1 LQTLVRAAIRPD
13 EQIHFGGHG
22 KPIQSTGGEGTCRDD
37 HAPAGMVF
45 DIAGRVDAK
54 HSQSISIN
62 MAKVKSFGE
71 RIADALVE
79 DGLLTTKQIEELLE
93 QQKKEG
99 ARLIKLIIDKAYVS
113 DQDLAVSMGRVLNVP
128 PVNLARIAIPP
139 EIFELLPRDTAYN
152 HKVIPVSRLEN
163 KLFLAMADPLNVLA
177 LDDVKR
183 LTRLEI
189 TPLIA
194 SEKAILEKLNAIDA
208 SKSSSME
215 DIIEDAAKQ
224 READEEAGTI
234 ENIREAVEDVNLD
247 RLAAST
253 EEAPVIKLANLIVL
267 QAIKDR
273 ASDIHLEPFEKT
285 VRLRYRVDGVLIDAT
300 PPPKQMQLALASRF
314 KIMSNL
320 DIAERRLPQ
329 DGRMRVK
336 VSGRDFDLRVSVLPT
351 VHGEKIVLRVLDKT
365 NLSASVDKLGL
376 DPETFKQF
384 RNAIDAPHGLI
395 LVTGPTGSGKTTTLY
410 SALNELNNPIYN
422 IVTVEDPVEFQIAGI
437 NQVPTKKEIGLT
449 FASALRSILRQDPD
463 IIMIGE
469 IRDTET
475 AEIAI
480 EAALTGHQVLST
492 MHCNDAPGAI
502 ARLDDMGIAPFLIS
516 SSVILSCA
524 QRLIR
529 RICSHCK
536 EPVTYPPKMFEDLG
550 IDPAMFAGMQLF
562 RGHGCERCKN
572 SGYAGRMA
580 IIEAMTMS
588 DQIRKLIIARANTRE
603 LAKVAI
609 SQGMR
614 TLRMAALDR
623 ARDGVS
629 TLEQVLVMTSSH

>member
-1 LQTLVRAAIRPD
+1 
-13 EQIHFGGHG
+13 
-22 KPIQSTGGEGTCRDD
+22 
-37 HAPAGMVF
+37 
-45 DIAGRVDAK
+45 
-54 HSQSISIN
+54 

-79 DGLLTTKQIEELLE
+79 DGLLSAGQIEELLE
-93 QQKKEG
+93 QQKKGG
-99 ARLIKLIIDKAYVS
+99 ARLIKLIVDKSYVS
-113 DQDLAVSMGRVLNVP
+113 EQDLAVSMGRVLNVP
-128 PVNLARIAIPP
+128 PINLARVSIPL
-139 EIFELLPRDTAYN
+139 EVVELLPRDTAHNY
-152 HKVIPVSRLEN
+152 KVVPISRLEN
-163 KLFLAMADPLNVLA
+163 RLFLAMADPLNVLA
-177 LDDVKR
+177 IDDVKR
-183 LTRLEI
+183 ITKLEI
-189 TPLIA
+189 FPLIA
-194 SEKAILEKLNAIDA
+194 SEKAIVDKLNAFDA
-208 SKSSSME
+208 AKSSSME
-215 DIIEDAAKQ
+215 DIIQDAQKQ
-224 READEEAGTI
+224 NEADAEADSI
-234 ENIREAVEDVNLD
+234 EAVKEGMEEVNLD
-247 RLAAST
+247 QLAASSG
-253 EEAPVIKLANLIVL
+253 EAPVIKLANLIII

-273 ASDIHLEPFEKT
+273 ASDIHLEPFEKNM
-285 VRLRYRVDGVLIDAT
+285 RLRYRVDGVLMDAT

-314 KIMSNL
+314 KIMSSL

-329 DGRMRVK
+329 DGRMRVR
-336 VSGRDFDLRVSVLPT
+336 VSGKDFDLRVSVMPT
-351 VHGEKIVLRVLDKT
+351 VHGEKVVLRVLDKT
-365 NLSASVDKLGL
+365 NLSASIDKLGL
-376 DPETFKQF
+376 DPETFKRF
-384 RNAIDAPHGLI
+384 KGAIDAPHGLI

-422 IVTVEDPVEFQIAGI
+422 IITVEDPVEFQVPGI

-449 FASALRSILRQDPD
+449 FANALRSILRQDPD

-524 QRLIR
+524 QRLMR
-529 RICSHCK
+529 RICSHCR

-550 IDPAMFAGMQLF
+550 IDPAIFSGVQLY
-562 RGHGCERCKN
+562 RGRGCDRCKN

-580 IIEAMTMS
+580 IIEAMTIT

-603 LAKVAI
+603 LGKVAI

-614 TLRMAALDR
+614 TLRMVGLDR
-623 ARDGVS
+623 AREGIS
-629 TLEQVLVMTSSH
+629 TLEQVLLITSAH

>member
-1 LQTLVRAAIRPD
+1 
-13 EQIHFGGHG
+13 
-22 KPIQSTGGEGTCRDD
+22 
-37 HAPAGMVF
+37 
-45 DIAGRVDAK
+45 
-54 HSQSISIN
+54 

-79 DGLLTTKQIEELLE
+79 DGLLSAGQIEELLE

-99 ARLIKLIIDKAYVS
+99 ARLIKLIVDKSYVS
-113 DQDLAVSMGRVLNVP
+113 EQDLAVSMGRVLNVP
-128 PVNLARIAIPP
+128 PINLARVNIPP
-139 EIFELLPRDTAYN
+139 EVVELLPRDTAHNY
-152 HKVIPVSRLEN
+152 KVVPVSRLEN
-163 KLFLAMADPLNVLA
+163 RLFLAMADPLNVLA
-177 LDDVKR
+177 IDDVKR
-183 LTRLEI
+183 ITKLEI
-189 TPLIA
+189 SPLIA
-194 SEKAILEKLNAIDA
+194 SEKAIVDKLNAFDA
-208 SKSSSME
+208 AKSGSME
-215 DIIEDAAKQ
+215 DIIQDAQKQ
-224 READEEAGTI
+224 KEADAEADSI
-234 ENIREAVEDVNLD
+234 EAVKEGMEEVNLD
-247 RLAAST
+247 QLAASSG
-253 EEAPVIKLANLIVL
+253 EAPVIKLANLIIV

-273 ASDIHLEPFEKT
+273 ASDIHLEPFEKNM
-285 VRLRYRVDGVLIDAT
+285 RLRYRVDGVLMDAT

-314 KIMSNL
+314 KIMSSL

-329 DGRMRVK
+329 DGRMRVR
-336 VSGRDFDLRVSVLPT
+336 VSGKDYDLRVSVMPT
-351 VHGEKIVLRVLDKT
+351 VHGEKVVLRVLDKT
-365 NLSASVDKLGL
+365 NLSASIDKLGL
-376 DPETFKQF
+376 DPDTFKQF
-384 RNAIDAPHGLI
+384 KAAIDAPHGLI

-422 IVTVEDPVEFQIAGI
+422 IITVEDPVEFQVPGI

-449 FASALRSILRQDPD
+449 FANALRSILRQDPD

-524 QRLIR
+524 QRLMR
-529 RICSHCK
+529 RICSHCR

-550 IDPAMFAGMQLF
+550 IDPATFSGVQLY
-562 RGHGCERCKN
+562 RGRGCERCKN

-580 IIEAMTMS
+580 IIEAMTIT

-603 LAKVAI
+603 LGKLAI

-614 TLRMAALDR
+614 TLRMVGLDR
-623 ARDGVS
+623 AREGVS
-629 TLEQVLVMTSSH
+629 TLEQVLLITSAH

>member
-1 LQTLVRAAIRPD
+1 VV
-13 EQIHFGGHG
+13 FGGADR
-22 KPIQSTGGEGTCRDD
+22 IDFTG
-37 HAPAGMVF
+37 
-45 DIAGRVDAK
+45 
-54 HSQSISIN
+54 SQSVSLN

-79 DGLLTTKQIEELLE
+79 DGLLTPTQVEELLE

-99 ARLIKLIIDKAYVS
+99 ARLVKLVVEKAYVS
-113 DQDLAVSMGRVLNVP
+113 DHDLAVCMGRVLNVP
-128 PVNLARIAIPP
+128 PVNLARVSMSE
-139 EIFELLPRDTAYN
+139 EILELLPRDTQHN

-183 LTRLEI
+183 ITRMEI
-189 TPLIA
+189 APLIA
-194 SEKAILEKLNAIDA
+194 SEKSVHDKLTTVESA
-208 SKSSSME
+208 KSGTME
-215 DIIEDAAKQ
+215 EIIESAQKL
-224 READEEAGTI
+224 EEAETADI
-234 ENIREAVEDVNLD
+234 ETIRETTEDVSLD
-247 RLAAST
+247 QLVASG

-285 VRLRYRVDGVLIDAT
+285 MRLRYRVDGALIDAT
-300 PPPKQMQLALASRF
+300 PPPKQMQLALTSRF
-314 KIMSNL
+314 KIMSSL

-336 VSGRDFDLRVSVLPT
+336 VSGKDYDLRVSVLPT
-351 VHGEKIVLRVLDKT
+351 VHGEKIVLRVLDKS
-365 NLSASVDKLGL
+365 NLSASLDKLGL
-376 DPETFKQF
+376 DPDTFKQVKS
-384 RNAIDAPHGLI
+384 AIDAPHGLI

-410 SALNELNNPIYN
+410 SALNELNNPVYN
-422 IVTVEDPVEFQIAGI
+422 IVTVEDPVEFQIPGI

-449 FASALRSILRQDPD
+449 FANALRSILRQDPD
-463 IIMIGE
+463 IVMIGE

-524 QRLIR
+524 QRLMR

-536 EPVTYPPKMFEDLG
+536 EPVSYPTKMYEDLG
-550 IDPAMFAGMQLF
+550 IDPETFKGVQLY
-562 RGHGCERCKN
+562 RGRGCDRCKN
-572 SGYAGRMA
+572 SGYSGRIA
-580 IIEAMTMS
+580 IIEAMTVS
-588 DQIRKLIIARANTRE
+588 DAIRKLIISRASTRE
-603 LAKVAI
+603 MGKVAI
-609 SQGMR
+609 KEGMK
-614 TLRMAALDR
+614 TLRMVGLDR
-623 ARDGVS
+623 AREGIS
-629 TLEQVLVMTSSH
+629 TLEQVLVVTSGF